1 MLIQCL
7 RIRPNGTTVSLG
19 GAEYHFAPRADLE
32 GAPHLCEVANTD
44 HISRL
49 LQIDA
54 YRIFAPGKAEPAA
67 TAQAA
72 PAAPVEGGADLEAL
86 SLEGLQALYAETFGR
101 KPHHKAG
108 KDKLIEALSAPAD
121 I

>member
-7 RIRPNGTTVSLG
+7 RIRPHGTTVSLG

-32 GAPHLCEVANTD
+32 GAPHLCEVENTD

-54 YRIFAPGKAEPAA
+54 YRVFAPGTADPAVPA
-67 TAQAA
+67 PAA
-72 PAAPVEGGADLEAL
+72 PAAPVAFETDFDAL
-86 SLEGLQALYAETFGR
+86 SLEALQSLYAKTFGR

-108 KDKLIEALSAPAD
+108 RDKLIKALSAPAD